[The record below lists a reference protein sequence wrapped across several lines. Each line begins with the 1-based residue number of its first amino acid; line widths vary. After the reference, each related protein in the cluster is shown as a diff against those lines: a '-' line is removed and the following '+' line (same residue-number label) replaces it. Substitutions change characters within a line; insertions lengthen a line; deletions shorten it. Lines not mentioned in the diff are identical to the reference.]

1 MKSHLRTQDLWHY
14 VNGTTPRPDLD
25 KESTAGQYYERY
37 LTVCKWREA
46 DEKAMA
52 IICTAVSPAIRH
64 DIGSKGISKSMWDTI
79 KSKFN
84 IGLPV
89 PPLVGLHEADMTR
102 YVSCRDVH
110 DYIQRM
116 STAMDKLEGTLA
128 RGKRTPELVKI
139 HYLLWNLRESWNVFR
154 DVYVNCRY
162 NKAIDT
168 FDSVAQELILEDM
181 RVKALYTS
189 NPSRKARK

>member
-14 VNGTTPRPDLD
+14 VNGTTPRPDID
-25 KESTAGQYYERY
+25 KQSTAGQYYERY

-52 IICTAVSPAIRH
+52 IICMAVSPAMRR
-64 DIGSKGISKSMWDTI
+64 DIDSKGISKSMWDTI
-79 KSKFN
+79 KSKFD

-102 YVSCRDVH
+102 YDSCRDVH
-110 DYIQRM
+110 DYAQRM
-116 STAMDKLEGTLA
+116 STAMDKYKLEVSLRPGE
-128 RGKRTPELVKI
+128 RTPELVKI
-139 HYLLWNLRESWNVFR
+139 YHLLWNLRESWNVFR

-162 NKAIDT
+162 NKTTDT

-181 RVKALYTS
+181 R
-189 NPSRKARK
+189 PSRKTRK